1 MVNSLFEDKFYNITY
16 IIPCHP
22 CRGSLLRIRNNKI
35 STIREMECTIIGRGE
50 MWNFLPARRS
60 ANKHGARRAW
70 RGGRGG
76 GGEDGAEKKGEG
88 EKRRVDREAEGPRRL
103 LQ

>member
-1 MVNSLFEDKFYNITY
+1 
-16 IIPCHP
+16 
-22 CRGSLLRIRNNKI
+22 
-35 STIREMECTIIGRGE
+35 MECTIIGRGE

-76 GGEDGAEKKGEG
+76 GRGRWSG
-88 EKRRVDREAEGPRRL
+88 EKGRRRKTSGGSGGGGAPEVVAVTASSSSKRSPRRVIGG
-103 LQ
+103 